1 MTEMSVRGKV
11 DEGSIVIDVLV
22 SIFLVMMSFGVVFS
36 SIRLAVNAVG
46 KTEKNAEELL
56 NLKNERAENFGII
69 LSFPE

>member
-56 NLKNERAENFGII
+56 NLKNERAENFEII